1 VSNVKA
7 ERAKEILF
15 NLLKIPSPSGKEDRV
30 ALHIMEFLH
39 RLNYDVHIE
48 SDGEI
53 IDLIVNPG
61 AELFFEVH
69 MDTIPIRAKPFIR
82 GNIVYGTGASDI
94 KGGVAA
100 VLLML
105 ENLRK
110 LNSDLNVGIVFVS
123 DEEHGGRGSALF
135 MERYKPRMAV
145 VLEPTDL
152 EVHVAHAGNIEAYF
166 EVDGKEAHGA
176 CPESGENAIELTYRM
191 IEELKSL
198 EPFKQKGKYFD
209 PHIGLQELIC
219 ENPYYLIPALCKGR
233 FEARLLPEQEVEDI
247 LDLFEP
253 ILDEY
258 TLRYDYTEIWDG
270 YELDE
275 DEEIVQIAK
284 RAMELTEIEDFGGMR
299 SWTDAINFMYNG
311 TKTIVFGPGNLDI
324 SHTKNEHIDVR
335 DIVSAS
341 EFLMAINKIYGKEG

>member
-1 VSNVKA
+1 MKA

-15 NLLKIPSPSGKEDRV
+15 NLLRIPSPSGREDRV

-39 RLNYDVHIE
+39 KLDYDVHIE

-53 IDLIVNPG
+53 IDLVVNPD

-69 MDTIPIRAKPFIR
+69 IDTIPVRTEPFVR

-94 KGGVAA
+94 KGGAA
-100 VLLML
+100 AILLMM
-105 ENLRK
+105 ENLK
-110 LNSDLNVGIVFVS
+110 KEGKDLNVGVVFVS

-152 EVHVAHAGNIEAYF
+152 EVHIAHAGNIEAYF

-176 CPESGENAIELTYRM
+176 CPESGVNAIEETYKM
-191 IEELKSL
+191 LEEMKKL
-198 EPFKQKGKYFD
+198 EPFQRKGKYFD
-209 PHIGLQELIC
+209 PHIGIQELIC
-219 ENPYYLIPALCKGR
+219 ENPVYLIPALCKGR
-233 FEARLLPEQEVEDI
+233 LEARLLPDQEVEDI
-247 LDLFEP
+247 LDLLDPIFE
-253 ILDEY
+253 EY
-258 TLRYDYTEIWDG
+258 TLSHEYTEIWDG

-275 DEEIVQIAK
+275 DEEIVQLAK
-284 RAMELTEIEDFGGMR
+284 RAMEKTGIDEFGGMR

-311 TKTIVFGPGNLDI
+311 TRTIVFGPGNLDI

-335 DIVSAS
+335 DIVKAS
-341 EFLMAINKIYGKEG
+341 EFLMALNELYGKS

>member
-1 VSNVKA
+1 MKA
-7 ERAKEILF
+7 ERAKEILVH
-15 NLLKIPSPSGKEDRV
+15 LLEIPSPSGHEDRV

-39 RLNYDVHIE
+39 KLDYDVHIE

-53 IDLIVNPG
+53 IDLVVNPD

-69 MDTIPIRAKPFIR
+69 MDTIPIRIKPFVR
-82 GNIVYGTGASDI
+82 GNMVYGTGASDI
-94 KGGVAA
+94 KGGIAS

-105 ENLRK
+105 ENLRRLK
-110 LNSDLNVGIVFVS
+110 QDLNVGVVFVS

-135 MERYKPRMAV
+135 MERYKPKMAV

-152 EVHVAHAGNIEAYF
+152 EVHIAHAGNIEAYF

-176 CPESGENAIELTYRM
+176 CPESGENAIELTYKM
-191 IEELKSL
+191 LEKLKAL
-198 EPFKQKGKYFD
+198 EPFKKRGKYFD
-209 PHIGLQELIC
+209 PHVGLQELIC
-219 ENPYYLIPALCKGR
+219 ENPYYLIPSLCKGR
-233 FEARLLPEQEVEDI
+233 LEARLLPDQEVEDV

-253 ILDEY
+253 ILEEY
-258 TLRYDYTEIWDG
+258 TLRYEYTEIWDG
-270 YELDE
+270 YELED

-284 RAMELTEIEDFGGMR
+284 QAMERTGLDEFGAMR
-299 SWTDAINFMYNG
+299 SWTDAINFVYNG
-311 TKTIVFGPGNLDI
+311 TRTIVFGPGNLDI

-341 EFLMAINKIYGKEG
+341 EFLMEINEIYGKGR

>member
-1 VSNVKA
+1 MKA
-7 ERAKEILF
+7 ERAKEILI
-15 NLLKIPSPSGKEDRV
+15 NLLKIPSPSGKEDRL

-39 RLNYDVHIE
+39 KLGYDVHIE

-53 IDLIVNPG
+53 INLIVNPD
-61 AELFFEVH
+61 AELFYEVH
-69 MDTIPIRAKPFIR
+69 MDTIDIRVQPFIR
-82 GNIVYGTGASDI
+82 GNIVYGTGASDV
-94 KGGVAA
+94 KGGLASI
-100 VLLML
+100 LLML
-105 ENLRK
+105 ESLK
-110 LNSDLNVGIVFVS
+110 KEGKDLNVGIVFVS
-123 DEEHGGRGSALF
+123 DEEKGGRGSALF
-135 MERYKPRMAV
+135 MERYRPKMAI

-152 EVHVAHAGNIEAYF
+152 EVHIAHAGNIEAYF

-191 IEELKSL
+191 LEELKAL

-209 PHIGLQELIC
+209 PHIGLQELVC

-233 FEARLLPEQEVEDI
+233 LEARLLPEQEVEDI

-253 ILDEY
+253 ILEEY
-258 TLRYDYTEIWDG
+258 TLRYEYTEIWDG

-275 DEEIVQIAK
+275 NEEIVQIAK
-284 RAMELTEIEDFGGMR
+284 KAMDLTGLDEFGGMR

-335 DIVSAS
+335 DVVKAS
-341 EFLMAINKIYGKEG
+341 EFLTVVNDIFGKS

>member
-1 VSNVKA
+1 MKA
-7 ERAKEILF
+7 ERAKEILI
-15 NLLKIPSPSGKEDRV
+15 NLLRIPSPSGKEDRL

-39 RLNYDVHIE
+39 KLGYDVHIE

-53 IDLIVNPG
+53 INLIVNPD
-61 AELFFEVH
+61 AELFYEVH
-69 MDTIPIRAKPFIR
+69 MDTIDIRVQPFIR
-82 GNIVYGTGASDI
+82 GNIVYGTGASDV
-94 KGGVAA
+94 KGGLASI
-100 VLLML
+100 LLML
-105 ENLRK
+105 ESLK
-110 LNSDLNVGIVFVS
+110 KEGKDLNVGIVFVS
-123 DEEHGGRGSALF
+123 DEEKGGRGSALF
-135 MERYKPRMAV
+135 MERYRPKMAI

-152 EVHVAHAGNIEAYF
+152 EVHIAHAGNIEAYF

-191 IEELKSL
+191 LEELKAL

-209 PHIGLQELIC
+209 PHVGLQELVC

-233 FEARLLPEQEVEDI
+233 LEARLLPEQEVEDI
-247 LDLFEP
+247 LDLFDP
-253 ILDEY
+253 ILEEY
-258 TLRYDYTEIWDG
+258 TLRYEYTEIWDG

-275 DEEIVQIAK
+275 SEEIVQIAK
-284 RAMELTEIEDFGGMR
+284 RAMDLTGLDEFGGMR

-335 DIVSAS
+335 DVVKAS
-341 EFLMAINKIYGKEG
+341 EFLTAVNDIFGKS